1 MHGSHDIS
9 DIDAERII
17 EGEAGESEKARPES
31 PVHDEEVGKISERE
45 RAIYEHGT
53 QKFSRLGW
61 KRLTVVLIVEAIA
74 LGCLSIPSTFATLGM
89 VPGVLCCVGIG
100 FISIYTSY
108 VIGQVK
114 LKFPHIAHYGDAGR
128 LMMGRFGY
136 ELLSTMLLLQLLLMV
151 SSHTITG
158 TTAFITITKSN
169 ICSIL
174 FAVVSAIILFLLA
187 VPPSFSEM
195 AILGYVDFASILAAV
210 GITIIATGVQRSGQP
225 GGFSS
230 VNWSAWPR
238 EGVTFTK
245 GFVSIGNIV
254 FAYTFAMC
262 QFSFMDE
269 MHTPKDYVKSIWTLG
284 LIEIFIYTMTGAL
297 VYRFVGQDVENPAL
311 SSAGELMSR
320 IAYGIA
326 LPVIFISGSI
336 NSVVAGRLIHGR
348 IFKNSTIR
356 FVNTPMGWIT
366 WLAVITTFTILAWI
380 IAEVVP
386 FFTNLLSLSS
396 SLFVSGLTF
405 YFPPIMWFMFIRS
418 GKWTSPKNLVLAALN
433 IACLIIGL
441 LILGAGTYASV
452 NDIVSLASVGLS
464 VGLYV
469 LPVRLLILAKQK
481 LKYESGVVGGV
492 FPCTAPG

>member
-1 MHGSHDIS
+1 MHCSHGIS
-9 DIDAERII
+9 DIDNDAIAANRIMEEQVEI
-17 EGEAGESEKARPES
+17 ENNEKARPAS
-31 PVHDEEVGKISERE
+31 PVFDDEVGKISERE

-61 KRLTVVLIVEAIA
+61 KRLTIVLIVEAVA

-108 VIGQVK
+108 VIGQMK
-114 LKFPHIAHYGDAGR
+114 LKFPHIAHYGDAGQ

-136 ELLSTMLLLQLLLMV
+136 ELLGAMLLLQLLLMV

-158 TTAFITITKSN
+158 TIAFMTITKSN

-195 AILGYVDFASILAAV
+195 AILGYVDFASILTAV
-210 GITIIATGVQRSGQP
+210 GITIIATGVQRSEQP
-225 GGFSS
+225 GGLSS
-230 VNWSAWPR
+230 VNWSAWPK
-238 EGVTFTK
+238 EGVTFTE
-245 GFVSIGNIV
+245 GFVSVGNII

-269 MHTPKDYVKSIWTLG
+269 MHTPKDYVKSIWALG
-284 LIEIFIYTMTGAL
+284 LTEIFIYTVTGAL

-311 SSAGELMSR
+311 SSAGELVSR
-320 IAYGIA
+320 IAYGVA

-348 IFKNSTIR
+348 IFKHSTLR
-356 FVNTPMGWIT
+356 FVNTPMGWVT
-366 WLAVITTFTILAWI
+366 WLMVIAAFTVLAWV
-380 IAEVVP
+380 IAEVIP

-433 IACLIIGL
+433 ASCLIIGL
-441 LILGAGTYASV
+441 VVLGGGTYASV
-452 NDIVSLASVGLS
+452 NDIVSLASTTLWACF
-464 VGLYV
+464 LC
-469 LPVRLLILAKQK
+469 LLAYLQWLNRSSNTKR
-481 LKYESGVVGGV
+481 E
-492 FPCTAPG
+492 